1 MKPTIYTLF
10 LFILF
15 TLIGCN
21 NFSNLVHIENNTEIQ
36 FSEVTISVCDSLWV
50 IRNMAPNEKHDF
62 TIVYDQDDSYHITA
76 ITDTNDSITGDFG
89 YVTHGIAGDRVWIT
103 LEDNAIAFRQ
113 SSSGSY

>member
-50 IRNMAPNEKHDF
+50 IKNMAPNEKFDF
-62 TIVYDQDDSYHITA
+62 KIIYNRDDSFLITA
-76 ITDTNDSITGDFG
+76 VTASNDSLTGNFG
-89 YVTHGIAGDRVWIT
+89 YVTHGMTGDRVWIT